1 MSEELYLKYCK
12 VNDALFELNIAI
24 GETAME
30 LSNVTLS
37 EIKDRVDEKLEEIEN
52 AEE

>member
-1 MSEELYLKYCK
+1 MSEELYLNYCK
-12 VNDALFELNIAI
+12 VNDALFELDIAI

-30 LSNVTLS
+30 LSNLTLS
-37 EIKDRVDEKLEEIEN
+37 EIKDKIDEKIKEIED